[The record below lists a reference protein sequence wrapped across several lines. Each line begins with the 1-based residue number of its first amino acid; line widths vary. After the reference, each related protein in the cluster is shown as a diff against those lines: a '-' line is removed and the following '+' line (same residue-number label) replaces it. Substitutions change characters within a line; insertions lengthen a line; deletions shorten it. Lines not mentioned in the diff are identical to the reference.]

1 MEHAS
6 SLRGYT
12 IIAYEEGKQ
21 LGSITAV
28 NIDLATKRI
37 ASFSFRDKLI
47 GGEYFFVLIDEV
59 KIVGENVVIITSK
72 NNVQKITDEVKA
84 TGTSLKKLQGAKVA
98 TNTGKDVGTLLD
110 FDFSHETWRISD
122 ITFAE
127 DKHLAVDPDQ
137 IQIADVVIIPAEYEA
152 NIIEVEQAKAKPGY
166 LEKISGSD
174 FFNEIKGAINK
185 VLPKSK
191 DSTPDSKEPPQENV
205 SEEKEK
211 AE

>member
-12 IIAYEEGKQ
+12 IISYEEGKQ

-28 NIDLATKRI
+28 NIDLSTKRI

-47 GGEYFFVLIDEV
+47 GGEYYFVPIDEV
-59 KIVGENVVIITSK
+59 KVVGENVVIITSK
-72 NNVQKITDEVKA
+72 TKVQKISDELSA

-98 TNTGKDVGTLLD
+98 TNAGKDVGTLLD

-127 DKHLAVDPDQ
+127 DKHLGVDPDQ
-137 IQIADVVIIPAEYEA
+137 VQIGDVVIIPAEYEA
-152 NIIEVEQAKAKPGY
+152 NIQVVEQAKTKPGY

-174 FFNEIKGAINK
+174 FFNEIKSAINK

-191 DSTPDSKEPPQENV
+191 ESAAEGEETESSKGV
-205 SEEKEK
+205 EEK
-211 AE
+211 A